1 MGAANMMLTAPFL
14 YPYELGFYLTL
25 ASSAAICCCSS

>member
-1 MGAANMMLTAPFL
+1 MGAANTLLTAPYRFL
-14 YPYELGFYLTL
+14 SLYYQPIL